1 MLKIKDNTHTSEAS
15 EKEERYIISFSV
27 NPSSVVDVQVDWP
40 HEEVD
45 ENMAENIAYL
55 LYALNNGKM
64 KKMTVDSMTE
74 SIIQQEG
81 LEDIVTQVI
90 TKWIEIQNKNSP
102 EPCIRPSQTLGK

>member
-1 MLKIKDNTHTSEAS
+1 LLKIKDNTHTSEAS

-55 LYALNNGKM
+55 L
-64 KKMTVDSMTE
+64 
-74 SIIQQEG
+74 
-81 LEDIVTQVI
+81 
-90 TKWIEIQNKNSP
+90 
-102 EPCIRPSQTLGK
+102 